1 MKWLV
6 YAFYPHLG
14 IPVRVLN
21 FNRKGELLDYV
32 SGLRMTDTPY
42 AIQDVTNKDNP
53 LMVEVEYGDLGKKK
67 IIEMLTEWAERKED
81 ELRIR
86 F

>member
-6 YAFYPHLG
+6 YAFYPNLG
-14 IPVRVLN
+14 VPVRVLD
-21 FNRKGELLDYV
+21 FNRKREMFDYV

-53 LMVEVEYGDLGKKK
+53 LMIEVEYGDLVKKK
-67 IIEMLTEWAERKED
+67 MIEMLTDWAERET
-81 ELRIR
+81 E
-86 F
+86 

>member
-14 IPVRVLN
+14 IPVRVLD
-21 FNRKGELLDYV
+21 FKSKRKMYEYI

-42 AIQDVTNKDNP
+42 AVQDVTNKDKP
-53 LMVEVEYGDLGKKK
+53 LMVEVEYSSEVGREKMVQ
-67 IIEMLTEWAERKED
+67 MLKDWAERKE
-81 ELRIR
+81 E
-86 F
+86 

>member
-53 LMVEVEYGDLGKKK
+53 LTIEVEYGDLGKKK

-81 ELRIR
+81 DNL
-86 F
+86 

>member
-53 LMVEVEYGDLGKKK
+53 LMIEVEYGDFGKKK
-67 IIEMLTEWAERKED
+67 MIEMLVDLAERNE
-81 ELRIR
+81 E
-86 F
+86 

>member
-1 MKWLV
+1 MKYLV
-6 YAFYPHLG
+6 YAFYPNLG
-14 IPVRVLN
+14 VPVRVLD

-53 LMVEVEYGDLGKKK
+53 MMVEVEYSSEVGREKMVQ
-67 IIEMLTEWAERKED
+67 MLKEWAERKE
-81 ELRIR
+81 E
-86 F
+86 

>member
-53 LMVEVEYGDLGKKK
+53 LTIEVEYGDLGKKK
-67 IIEMLTEWAERKED
+67 IIEMLTEWAERKE
-81 ELRIR
+81 E
-86 F
+86 

>member
-67 IIEMLTEWAERKED
+67 MIEMLTDWAERRTE
-81 ELRIR
+81 
-86 F
+86 

>member
-14 IPVRVLN
+14 VRVRVLD
-21 FNRKGELLDYV
+21 FNRKSELLDYV

-42 AIQDVTNKDNP
+42 AIQDVTNRDKP
-53 LMVEVEYGDLGKKK
+53 KMTELEFSSEVGRK
-67 IIEMLTEWAERKED
+67 EMAQMLKEWAERKE
-81 ELRIR
+81 E
-86 F
+86 